1 MTEFNVK
8 KLLSQLTVDEKISL
22 LAAVD
27 YWHTTPIERLDIP
40 SLRVSDGPNGVRGTK
55 EISWEASK
63 AACFPN
69 GTALASTFDTDLLFK
84 AGALMALEAK
94 HKSAQ
99 IILGPTTNI
108 QRGPLGGRGF
118 ESYSEDPYLS
128 GIASSSVV
136 NGIQKNGVGATIKH
150 FCCNDMEDDRFAY
163 DVQVSQRALREI
175 YLEPFRLAVKYS
187 DPLLFMTAYNSVN
200 GQHASANKHLLDE
213 ILIKEWKSKAVVISD
228 WYGSSHIVEGIKN
241 GEDIEFPG
249 PARFRTKELVKHLLF
264 SKAEASDGTV
274 FTEHDIDVR
283 VEKIL
288 NLVKY
293 FVDVNGSTKFSRTED
308 DKNNTP
314 ETSAF
319 LRHLAAESIVLLKN
333 ENNVLP
339 LKTTDDIVVIGPNA
353 KASNASGGGSASMA
367 SYYIVTPYEGISNAV
382 GRKDVPYVKGCDNHK
397 ALSNLFEQCTN
408 TLKPDVKGVSF
419 KAYIGEQLGAD
430 GEEPFIQEVVEKS
443 FTRKFDFDNDKL
455 DKDKKFHALFEGEFI
470 PEESGEYD
478 FGCLVWGTALLYVGD
493 KLAVNQRD
501 NQEKGSAFFSSGT
514 TERIGKINLEGGK
527 PYSIKVVYASAAFST
542 VSSMIGYGGIQ
553 VGVNKAI
560 DVTSEIERSA
570 KIASQHDKVILVVG
584 LTSEIESEGY
594 DRADMALPN
603 ATNELIRAVLKANP
617 NTVVVNQSGCPV
629 EMPWIQDASAVVQAY
644 YGGNELGNAI
654 ADVVFG
660 KVNPSGKLTVTWPIR
675 NEDNPAFFN
684 FESHMGRVIYGEDI
698 WVGYKYYE
706 KKQQKVLFPFGY
718 GLSYTTFDVSGLK
731 INVSEEDDSI
741 SVSATVK
748 NTGSV
753 DGKEVVQ
760 VYVGRTSKSVVPRVV
775 KELKGFTKVALKAGE
790 SKEVNVHISLKDS
803 TSYFN
808 EYRDQWHLEA
818 GDYAVY
824 VGTSSDETNLTETFT
839 VETEKYWS
847 GL

>member
-1 MTEFNVK
+1 MTEFNVQQ
-8 KLLSQLTVDEKISL
+8 LLSQLTLDEKISL
-22 LAAVD
+22 LAAID
-27 YWHTTPIERLDIP
+27 FWHTTPIERLDIP
-40 SLRVSDGPNGVRGTK
+40 SIRVSDGPNGVRGTK
-55 EISWEASK
+55 FTSWEASK

-69 GTALASTFDTDLLFK
+69 GTALASTFNTELLHK

-99 IILGPTTNI
+99 VILGPTANI

-128 GIASSSVV
+128 GIASASLV
-136 NGIQKNGVGATIKH
+136 NGIQENGVGATMKH
-150 FCCNDMEDDRFAY
+150 YACNDLEQERFAY

-175 YLEPFRLAVKYS
+175 YLEPFRLAVKYA
-187 DPLLFMTAYNSVN
+187 DPLLFMTAYNKVN
-200 GQHASANKHLLDE
+200 GHHCSAHKHLVDE
-213 ILIKEWKSKAVVISD
+213 ILLKEWKSRAVVISD
-228 WYGSSHIVEGIKN
+228 WYGTSHTVEGIKN

-264 SKAEASDGTV
+264 SKAEAADGTV
-274 FTEHDIDVR
+274 FTEHDVDVR

-288 NLVKY
+288 KLVKY
-293 FVDVNGSTKFSRTED
+293 FVDINGSTKFPKTED
-308 DKNNTP
+308 DKNDTP
-314 ETSAF
+314 KTAEF
-319 LRHLAAESIVLLKN
+319 LRELAAESIVLLKN

-353 KASNASGGGSASMA
+353 KAANASGGGSASMS
-367 SYYIVTPYEGISNAV
+367 SYYTVTPYDGIVNAV
-382 GRKDVPYVKGCDNHK
+382 GKKDLPYIKGCDNHK
-397 ALSNLFEQCTN
+397 ALNNLFEQCTN
-408 TLKPDVKGVSF
+408 TLKPGVKGV
-419 KAYIGEQLGAD
+419 ALRTYIGEQLGAD
-430 GEEPFIQEVVEKS
+430 GEKPFKEEIIERS
-443 FTRKFDFDNDKL
+443 FVPMFDFEDEKL
-455 DKDKKFHALFEGEFI
+455 DAEKRFHALFEGFFT
-470 PEESGEYD
+470 PEESGVYE
-478 FGCLVWGTALLYVGD
+478 FGCQVLGTALLYVDG
-493 KLAVNQRD
+493 KLIVNQKD
-501 NQEKGSAFFSSGT
+501 NQEKGTSFFSSGT
-514 TERIGKINLEGGK
+514 TERIGTIELEAGK
-527 PYSIKVVYASAAFST
+527 AYEIKVIYASAAFST
-542 VSSMIGYGGIQ
+542 ITDAIGCGGVQ
-553 VGVNKAI
+553 VGVNRVINVA
-560 DVTSEIERSA
+560 TEIEKTAQIAA
-570 KIASQHDKVILVVG
+570 KHDKVILVIG
-584 LTSEIESEGY
+584 LNGEIESEGY
-594 DRADMALPN
+594 DRPDMALPR
-603 ATNELIRAVLKANP
+603 ATNELVNAVLKANP

-629 EMPWIQDASAVVQAY
+629 EMPWIQKASAVVQAY

-660 KVNPSGKLTVTWPIR
+660 KVNPSGKLTVTWPIK

-731 INVSEEDDSI
+731 VSVSEKDDSI

-748 NTGSV
+748 NTGSI

-760 VYVGRTSKSVVPRVV
+760 VYVGRSSKSVVPRVV

-790 SKEVNVHISLKDS
+790 SKEATVKISLKDS
-803 TSYFN
+803 ASYFN

-824 VGTSSDETNLTETFT
+824 VGTSSDEAHLTETFT
-839 VETEKYWS
+839 VETEKYWK